1 MKKITYFFLCIV
13 MVFALLGCQKSDSP
27 KSEQIKHD
35 LSASLQSYMNYPL
48 GIESVSI
55 DNSITDNNTFT
66 ADAIVIATT
75 KYSQVEF
82 QASFSYGNHSQDW
95 TFNGC
100 QWNLN
105 NYQVKNYPDD
115 TKINQLKST
124 LDFDTLSP
132 LRIEAPSVYGN
143 EYFTSTDELSN
154 NWSNLINAKA
164 TVYTTWRYDINT
176 DDWYLYTQE
185 FDEYHYSLTNN
196 LAGQYPLYSG
206 GGTGIMHI
214 ANVTETGFDI
224 SIDSE
229 YYGANTFHVEFDAGY
244 MFYDQG
250 DYSVDYKSP
259 AVTFHTT
266 ERATYG
272 ADDYTGEA
280 RVQFTVYDRVHNIA
294 GTDYNM
300 RCLVTID
307 GSNSFGQE
315 WLANS
320 QAQILAH

>member
-105 NYQVKNYPDD
+105 NYQIKKHTREGASQECVC
-115 TKINQLKST
+115 TAST
-124 LDFDTLSP
+124 EE
-132 LRIEAPSVYGN
+132 R
-143 EYFTSTDELSN
+143 
-154 NWSNLINAKA
+154 K
-164 TVYTTWRYDINT
+164 
-176 DDWYLYTQE
+176 E
-185 FDEYHYSLTNN
+185 FFF
-196 LAGQYPLYSG
+196 A
-206 GGTGIMHI
+206 
-214 ANVTETGFDI
+214 
-224 SIDSE
+224 
-229 YYGANTFHVEFDAGY
+229 HVE
-244 MFYDQG
+244 
-250 DYSVDYKSP
+250 
-259 AVTFHTT
+259 
-266 ERATYG
+266 E
-272 ADDYTGEA
+272 
-280 RVQFTVYDRVHNIA
+280 
-294 GTDYNM
+294 
-300 RCLVTID
+300 
-307 GSNSFGQE
+307 
-315 WLANS
+315 
-320 QAQILAH
+320 